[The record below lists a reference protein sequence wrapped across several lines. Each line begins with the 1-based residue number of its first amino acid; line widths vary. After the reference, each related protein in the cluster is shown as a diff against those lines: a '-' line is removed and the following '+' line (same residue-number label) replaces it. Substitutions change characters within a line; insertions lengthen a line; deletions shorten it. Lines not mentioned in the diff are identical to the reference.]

1 LIKLNKR
8 IGCWNPV
15 VGILKMYQRGL
26 AVAVRLL
33 FKQTPLRSSDSH
45 EPVTPACTVSK
56 SLNSQG
62 HFANLGYPKLLLTKL
77 YKEQR

>member
-8 IGCWNPV
+8 IGCWKPV